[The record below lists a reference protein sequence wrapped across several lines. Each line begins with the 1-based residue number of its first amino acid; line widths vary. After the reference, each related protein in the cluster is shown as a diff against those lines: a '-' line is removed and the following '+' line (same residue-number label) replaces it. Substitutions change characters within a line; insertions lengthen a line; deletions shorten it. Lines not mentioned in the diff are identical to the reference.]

1 MNRAA
6 ESSREVIL
14 LHGLW
19 MGPWCMRLLA
29 RNLRAEG
36 FSCSRWRYSSM
47 QSLTVAARALA
58 DEVGR
63 RGPVHLVGHSLG
75 GLLIQQMLTL
85 PDAPISQVSRVVML
99 GTPVAGSK
107 AAARTRRMLIGRRLL
122 GANVERLCR
131 GVEKGRHPVP
141 IGMVAGGKGLG
152 LGRVVLPGVRG
163 DGTVAVDETY
173 WSGLDDHCV
182 LPVTHSSMLWSRAVA
197 QQTAEF
203 LRQGRFRH
211 D

>member
-1 MNRAA
+1 MTRAG
-6 ESSREVIL
+6 ETTRDVIL

-19 MGPWCMRLLA
+19 MGPWCMRPLA
-29 RNLRAEG
+29 SKLRDQG
-36 FSCSRWRYSSM
+36 FSCSRWRYPSM
-47 QSLTVAARALA
+47 QSLTMAARGLA
-58 DEVGR
+58 DEVRR

-85 PDAPISQVSRVVML
+85 PDAPFSQVARVVML

-107 AAARTRRMLIGRRLL
+107 AAARTRRMAIGRRIL

-131 GVEKGRHPVP
+131 GVEKSRHSVP
-141 IGMVAGGKGLG
+141 MGMIAGGRGLG

-163 DGTVAVDETY
+163 DGTVAVEETY
-173 WSGLDDHCV
+173 WSRLDDHCV
-182 LPVTHSSMLWSRAVA
+182 MPVTHSSMLWSRAVA